1 MKAAV
6 RIAMNAAAGV
16 LPELVSILASSGL
29 EIRSL
34 TTGETDGAYTAI
46 SLRAVSDDLSRLRY
60 AMNLV
65 KGAPEKF
72 RDVSVRNEIDDAIAS
87 GILSLRGTLPVTD
100 AAEYEMNIQG
110 CAEILADRIM
120 ESDDPVSLTGIP
132 RSFAYLSLLKRR
144 TDGDRQFML
153 RYSASETDA
162 AATAALINCN
172 AYPLVL
178 EYDILEDLLRA
189 LKSLERNFAAFRIV
203 DIDDEDDLQLLG
215 MTGDAIGIPVVSRQY
230 DELPPF
236 ILAGV
241 SRMLTSHAQ
250 KIPESNIG
258 IIGIDATALR
268 TAGLLMK
275 SGCRRVLGYDSSEKR
290 MLQFERAGGLAT
302 TPENI
307 FSNCDLVV
315 VMKPVFSEDD
325 LARMRPNLLV
335 LSLLE
340 DDGVNNLIVAR
351 KACKELVHGW
361 RFDTTLIYP
370 HLLRAV
376 AKHRSGGLTDAVL
389 MTLAQQLEKRMGKGC
404 VIPSPAGPEGQ
415 AIIDAVFI

>member
-6 RIAMNAAAGV
+6 TISMNAAAGA
-16 LPELVSILASSGL
+16 LPELVNILASSGL

-34 TTGETDGAYTAI
+34 ASGATDGTYTAI
-46 SLRAVSDDLSRLRY
+46 SLRAVSEDLSRLRY
-60 AMNLV
+60 ALNLI
-65 KGAPEKF
+65 KGSPEKF
-72 RDVSVRNEIDDAIAS
+72 RDVTVRNEIDDAIDS

-100 AAEYEMNIQG
+100 AGEYEMNIQG
-110 CAEILADRIM
+110 CAEILAERIAD
-120 ESDDPVSLTGIP
+120 SDNPAALTGIP
-132 RSFAYLSLLKRR
+132 RCFAYLSMLRR
-144 TDGDRQFML
+144 RKEGDRQFFL
-153 RYSASETDA
+153 RYSAAETDA
-162 AATAALINCN
+162 AATVALIGCN
-172 AYPLVL
+172 AFPLVL

-189 LKSLERNFAAFRIV
+189 LKSLERNFAVFRILN
-203 DIDDEDDLQLLG
+203 IDDEDDLQLLG
-215 MTGDAIGIPVVSRQY
+215 MTGDALGIPVVSRQY

-236 ILAGV
+236 VLAGA
-241 SRMLTSHAQ
+241 SKMLTAHSQ

-258 IIGIDATALR
+258 IIGLDATALR

-315 VMKPVFSEDD
+315 VMKPVFTEDD

-335 LSLLE
+335 LSLVE
-340 DDGVNNLIVAR
+340 DDAVNNLIVAR
-351 KACKELVHGW
+351 KACKELVQGW

-370 HLLRAV
+370 HLLQAV
-376 AKHRSGGLTDAVL
+376 ARHQTGGLTDAVL
-389 MTLAQQLEKRMGKGC
+389 MALAQQLEKKMSKGC
-404 VIPSPAGPEGQ
+404 VLPAPTGQEGK
-415 AIIDAVFI
+415 AIIDAIFI